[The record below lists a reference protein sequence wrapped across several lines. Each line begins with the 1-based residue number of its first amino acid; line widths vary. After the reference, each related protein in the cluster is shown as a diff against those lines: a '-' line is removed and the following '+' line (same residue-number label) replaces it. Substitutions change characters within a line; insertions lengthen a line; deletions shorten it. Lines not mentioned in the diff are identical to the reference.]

1 MPAGGAAADYQF
13 NALRFNALRQQNEIA
28 MLDREWDRGRE
39 RYMLSGRYGTRSVPS
54 KGVAIGMGLVLLGFG
69 TVWMVIALGIAR
81 VAMQIIGGGAI
92 GGAFLVFPMFGVL
105 FLLISIFMAVD
116 TYRKAVAY
124 EEAESAY
131 RHRRALL
138 LAQQQQQ
145 RGR

>member
-1 MPAGGAAADYQF
+1 MPAGGAAADYQ
-13 NALRFNALRQQNEIA
+13 FNALRQQNEIA

-116 TYRKAVAY
+116 IYRKAVAY
-124 EEAESAY
+124 AEAEAAY

-145 RGR
+145 QRGR